1 MNFEK
6 DKFHVIRADKAGV
19 FIGKIIEESGGTI
32 RANNLRRLYYW
43 SGALDVTQL
52 AKEGVGN
59 PGRCKFSVQLGDEDV
74 STIYNVI
81 EVHTCT
87 EKALH
92 TIQSVPAWKNS

>member
-1 MNFEK
+1 MTFEK
-6 DKFHVIRADKAGV
+6 DKFYVIRADKAGV

-32 RANNLRRLYYW
+32 IANNLRRLYYW

-59 PGRCKFSVQLGDEDV
+59 PSRCKFSVQLGDDDI

-81 EVHTCT
+81 EIHSCT

-92 TIQSVPAWKNS
+92 TIQGVPAWKNS